1 MLGGVTK
8 EIEGPRFS
16 TLVLS
21 SFATH
26 FLFDHVFFC
35 CTLQLI
41 IMTRSVIA
49 SIL

>member
-1 MLGGVTK
+1 VLGGVTK

-26 FLFDHVFFC
+26 FL
-35 CTLQLI
+35 LI
-41 IMTRSVIA
+41 TSSFA
-49 SIL
+49 AHCS